1 MKTCRRGSARERNVG
16 RRKHQRRKLRRRT
29 WRKEEVQGGGSAGER
44 SPAKST
50 GEAFVQTERG
60 TSPSTRCRPKATG
73 FHVDEA
79 LCPACANQGP
89 RAYRPSIPVVHPA
102 LCADGHGAHHDPA
115 TLGDAMRL
123 RTICGHWS
131 PGGVLGAGCHL
142 TCCGAGPRK
151 LSSGEGPKGNL
162 GPPQYSWKSENIGVS
177 LFNLI

>member
-79 LCPACANQGP
+79 SAQPVP
-89 RAYRPSIPVVHPA
+89 IRAHEHTGLQSLWSIQPSVQMDMEHTMTQRPWE
-102 LCADGHGAHHDPA
+102 
-115 TLGDAMRL
+115 MR
-123 RTICGHWS
+123 
-131 PGGVLGAGCHL
+131 
-142 TCCGAGPRK
+142 
-151 LSSGEGPKGNL
+151 
-162 GPPQYSWKSENIGVS
+162 
-177 LFNLI
+177 